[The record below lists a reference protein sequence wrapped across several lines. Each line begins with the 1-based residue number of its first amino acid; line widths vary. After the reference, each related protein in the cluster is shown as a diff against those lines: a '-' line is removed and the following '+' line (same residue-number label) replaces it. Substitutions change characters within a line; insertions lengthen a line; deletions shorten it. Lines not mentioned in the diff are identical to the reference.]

1 MYLISSPTRQTQMH
15 ISDGQVLLGT
25 LKFLF
30 FTMFF
35 LSKKFVLK
43 VFLQYALPKVFA
55 SLSAIYFSGF
65 LLAMMDF
72 FFFFCKDT
80 PKFCITKDYPT
91 LLPLPLEM
99 NILFFFLFANK
110 TQVIQNYELP
120 LSFQL
125 ILKKLASS

>member
-1 MYLISSPTRQTQMH
+1 MH

-72 FFFFCKDT
+72 FFFLQRYSKVLH
-80 PKFCITKDYPT
+80 YQR
-91 LLPLPLEM
+91 LPNSFAVAIGNEHS
-99 NILFFFLFANK
+99 FFFVVRK
-110 TQVIQNYELP
+110 
-120 LSFQL
+120 
-125 ILKKLASS
+125 